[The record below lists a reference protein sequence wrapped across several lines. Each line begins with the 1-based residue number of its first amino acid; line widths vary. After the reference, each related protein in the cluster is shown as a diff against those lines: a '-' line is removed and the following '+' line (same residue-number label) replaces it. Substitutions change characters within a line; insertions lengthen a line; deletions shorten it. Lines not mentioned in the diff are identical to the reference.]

1 MYCACVDSVEYTRNR
16 KNVHFNVQYM
26 IYNIQC
32 ILYIEHIVLYTYTAH
47 CESQPSG
54 IYTLSNLPRTRYS
67 CPGAQSSTWIRECS
81 FRFALLHIYQHN
93 CVLAHLRNC
102 AIAFFAQLFTYL
114 LFCTGE
120 RLQICTIGYLPSTF
134 QNNCIFLDA
143 GQVFEAIAKNLTHSS
158 FGIVQ
163 NISIS
168 FSPILNVCMCV

>member
-1 MYCACVDSVEYTRNR
+1 MY
-16 KNVHFNVQYM
+16 NV
-26 IYNIQC
+26 QC
-32 ILYIEHIVLYTYTAH
+32 ILYIEHIVLCTYTAH

-54 IYTLSNLPRTRYS
+54 IYTLSNLPRTRYN

-81 FRFALLHIYQHN
+81 FRFARLRYCMYISTIAYLHIYAIVRLHFLHN
-93 CVLAHLRNC
+93 CFKHTC
-102 AIAFFAQLFTYL
+102 F
-114 LFCTGE
+114 FCTGE

-168 FSPILNVCMCV
+168 FSSILNVCMCV